1 MIHGTVLLCLLARWP
16 DQQAGI
22 DMPSEVV
29 VVTGASGY
37 IACHLVQQLLE
48 KGEVVWVRH
57 RICVRARL
65 SRPP

>member
-1 MIHGTVLLCLLARWP
+1 
-16 DQQAGI
+16 
-22 DMPSEVV
+22 MPSEVV